1 MASIRANFAVLLTP
15 GFREIF
21 NDKFQE
27 VPATMEK
34 VFHVDTSEK
43 DSEKDSAI
51 SGFGLAIQTGEGAPI
66 SYEDPIQGYTVT
78 YVHLKYTK
86 GFKISREMFEDDLYG
101 IMKKRPAALG
111 RTMRRTSEN
120 QAALV
125 FTNGFNTSYL
135 GGDSVPLLSTVHPR
149 PDGGTSQSN
158 ASATGLPLSEA
169 NIETAVL
176 AMRGQLDD
184 KGMVIDVYPRVLLVP
199 KELRKTGHLIVDSPL
214 RQGTADNDVNYY
226 KDGFEVIDWLY
237 LNQSSIAFAT
247 TQWYLIDPGVHELT
261 WFWRERPMFK
271 DDELFDTEYAVY
283 KSTMRFSRGWSDWRG
298 VWGSKG
304 DGNAYSS

>member
-27 VPATMEK
+27 VAMVMNK

-51 SGFGLAIQTGEGAPI
+51 SGFGLAQQTGEGAPI
-66 SYEDPIQGYTVT
+66 SYEDPVQGYTTT

-125 FTNGFNTSYL
+125 FVNGFSTSFL
-135 GGDSVPLLSTVHPR
+135 GGDSKPLFSTTHPR
-149 PDGGTSQSN
+149 PDGGNSQSN
-158 ASATGLPLSEA
+158 ASSTGITLSEA
-169 NIETAVL
+169 NLETAIL

-184 KGMVIDVYPRVLLVP
+184 KGQIIDVYPRKLLVP
-199 KELRKTGHLIVDSPL
+199 KELRKTAHLIVDSPL

-226 KDGFEVIDWLY
+226 KDDFEVTDWLY
-237 LNQSSIAFAT
+237 LTST
-247 TQWYLIDPGVHELT
+247 TAWFLFDPGVHELQ
-261 WFWRERPMFK
+261 WFWREQPQFK

-283 KSTMRFSRGWSDWRG
+283 KSTMRLSRGWSDWRG
-298 VWGSKG
+298 VYGSQG
-304 DGNAYSS
+304 DGNAYSN

>member
-1 MASIRANFAVLLTP
+1 MATIRANFAVLLTP

-27 VPATMEK
+27 VPMQMDN
-34 VFHVDTSEK
+34 VFHMNISEK

-51 SGFGLAIQTGEGAPI
+51 SGFGLAQQTGEGAPI
-66 SYEDPIQGYTVT
+66 SYEDPVQGYTTT

-86 GFKISREMFEDDLYG
+86 GFKISREMYEDDLYG

-111 RTMRRTSEN
+111 RTMRRTTEN

-125 FTNGFNTSYL
+125 FNNAFNTSYL
-135 GGDSVPLLSTVHPR
+135 GGDSKPLLSTVHPR
-149 PDGGTSQSN
+149 PDGGNSQSN
-158 ASATGLPLSEA
+158 ASATGITLSET
-169 NIETAVL
+169 NIETAII

-184 KGMVIDVYPRVLLVP
+184 KGQKIDVYPKTLLVP
-199 KELRKTGHLIVDSPL
+199 INLRKTAHLIVDSPL

-226 KDGFEVIDWLY
+226 KSDFSIIDWIY
-237 LNQSSIAFAT
+237 LTST
-247 TQWYLIDPGVHELT
+247 TAWFLIDPGVHELT
-261 WFWRERPMFK
+261 WFWRVKPQFK

-283 KSTMRFSRGWSDWRG
+283 KSTMRLSRGWSDWRG
-298 VWGSKG
+298 VWGSLG
-304 DGNAYSS
+304 DSNAYSN